1 MIKPLI
7 IYIDEQEDNFD
18 ETGIYENYSVP
29 SGKMFIDDE
38 MLGSGGKKIIL
49 RKDKPILLKHA
60 DDFID
65 IFHFYKRLS
74 EIKDE

>member
-1 MIKPLI
+1 MNKPLI
-7 IYIDEQEDNFD
+7 IYIGEQENDFD
-18 ETGIYENYSVP
+18 EIGIYENYSIP

-38 MLGSGGKKIIL
+38 MLGLGDKRIIL